1 MTKDYSQ
8 SFKEIEQKWQKVWDD
23 SGAFK
28 TKEDLSKPKYY
39 VLEMFPYPSGKL
51 HVGHLR
57 NYAIGD
63 VITRFKRAQGFNVM
77 HPMGWDAFGLPA
89 ENAAIENKTHPQKW
103 TLENI
108 EAMKTQFKPIGITY
122 DWDREI
128 TTCLPDYY
136 KHEQAMFIDFYAN
149 GLAYQKESVV
159 NWDPVDNTVLA
170 NEQVDADGRGW
181 RSGVKIERRKLKQ
194 WFLKITDFADELLNE
209 IQNLKDWPEKV
220 RVMQENWIGKSQG
233 AKVRF
238 KIKDTEEFV
247 EIFTTRPDT
256 LFGASFIAIAGHHPV
271 LHEIKDEKL
280 KAFVRACDAMAV
292 TEEALETTEKKG
304 FKTNL
309 VALHPFDES
318 IELPVYVANFVV
330 MDYGTGAVFGCPAH
344 DERDHEFAT
353 KYLLPILQVVQPM
366 DGVEIDIKKHA
377 YTEDGAIINSRFLD
391 GLSIG
396 DAKKRAIQELEKLKA
411 GEGVIQY
418 RLRDWGISRQRYWG
432 CPIPVIYCDDCGVV
446 PVPKDQLPVT
456 LPEDVTFDKPGN
468 PLEHHP
474 TWKHTN
480 CPECGKKARRET
492 DTFDTFFES
501 SWYFARYCSPK
512 SEEGIDKKAAN
523 YWLPVDQYIGGIEH
537 AVLHL
542 LYSRFFTKALKKCG
556 YLEID
561 EPFKALLTQGM
572 VVHQSYKSKA
582 GVWLLPE
589 QVEMRDGKAYYKST
603 NEEVIVGRLEKMSK
617 SKKNVVDPKVI
628 IDRCGADTARLCLL
642 SDSPPERDLEW
653 SDAGVEGCFKY
664 LARLHKAVVS
674 FRDNGSK
681 EEHGKAIRVI
691 HQAIHNVT
699 EDLKKFHFNRAVA
712 RIREFTN
719 YLFDESL
726 PSGVLKEGLEAALKL
741 LNPIVPHVT
750 EELWQILGHKEALVD
765 SVWPVANPEYL
776 VNDVVVVAVQTNGKM
791 RGTIEVPANSNQE
804 HVESVAKEL
813 GSVKQQLDGKSVKK
827 IIYVPNKIINIIC
840 A

>member
-1 MTKDYSQ
+1 MTKDYNQ

-23 SGAFK
+23 SSAFK

-89 ENAAIENKTHPQKW
+89 ENAAIENKTHPEKW

-108 EAMKTQFKPIGITY
+108 AAMKTQFKPIGITY

-128 TTCLPDYY
+128 TTCLPNYY
-136 KHEQAMFIDFYAN
+136 KHEQAMFIDFLKH
-149 GLAYQKESVV
+149 GIAYQKESVV
-159 NWDPVDNTVLA
+159 NWDPIDNTVLA

-181 RSGVKIERRKLKQ
+181 RSGAKIERRRLKQ
-194 WFLKITDFADELLNE
+194 WFLKITDFADELLEE
-209 IQNLKDWPEKV
+209 IKNLKDWPEKV

-233 AKVRF
+233 AKVKFR
-238 KIKDTEEFV
+238 IKGTAEFV

-280 KAFVRACDAMAV
+280 KAFVSECDAMAV

-304 FKTNL
+304 FKTDL
-309 VALHPFDES
+309 IAVHPFDSS

-330 MDYGTGAVFGCPAH
+330 MDYGTGAIFGCPAH

-353 KYLLPILQVVQPM
+353 KYQLPILQVVKPS
-366 DGVEIDIKKHA
+366 DGLEFDIKKHP
-377 YTEDGAIINSRFLD
+377 YTDDGTIINSKFLD
-391 GLSIG
+391 GLCID
-396 DAKKRAIQELEKLKA
+396 DAKKRSTQELEKLNS

-418 RLRDWGISRQRYWG
+418 RLRDWGVSRQRYWG
-432 CPIPVIYCDDCGVV
+432 CPIPIIYCDDCGVV

-480 CPECGKKARRET
+480 CPKCGKAARRET

-501 SWYFARYCSPK
+501 SWYFARYCSPQ
-512 SEEGIDKKAAN
+512 SEEAIDKKAAN

-561 EPFKALLTQGM
+561 EPFRALLTQGM
-572 VVHQSYKSKA
+572 VVHQSYKSKS

-589 QVEMRDGKAYYKST
+589 QVEIKDGKAFNKVT
-603 NEEVIVGRLEKMSK
+603 NEEVVVGRLEKMSK
-617 SKKNVVDPKVI
+617 SKKNVVDPTTI
-628 IDRCGADTARLCLL
+628 IEKYGADTARLCLL
-642 SDSPPERDLEW
+642 SDSPPDRDLEW

-664 LARLHKAVVS
+664 LARLHKAIVS
-674 FRDNGSK
+674 FQDNGSK

-699 EDLKKFHFNRAVA
+699 EDLKRFHFNRAVA

-719 YLFDESL
+719 YLFDENL
-726 PSGVLKEGLEAALKL
+726 PSSVLKEGLEAALKL

-765 SVWPVANPEYL
+765 SAWPVANPEYL

-804 HVESVAKEL
+804 HVETVAKEL